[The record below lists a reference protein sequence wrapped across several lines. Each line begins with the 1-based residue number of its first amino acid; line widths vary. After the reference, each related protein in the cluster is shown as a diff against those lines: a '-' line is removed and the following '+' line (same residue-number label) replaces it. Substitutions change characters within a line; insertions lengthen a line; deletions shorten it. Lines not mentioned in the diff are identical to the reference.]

1 MSLVRSFSSVG
12 LLTLASRVFGF
23 VRDML
28 MARFIGAS
36 FASDA
41 FLVAFR
47 LPNMFRALFA
57 EGAFS
62 AAFVPMFNQK
72 VGEDEGKLDRALR
85 FAEDAL
91 SVLLPILLIFTTI
104 VMIWAGPAVLLL
116 SGGFRDASPEEFA
129 FAVELARIMFPYL
142 LFISL
147 VSLLGGILNSIGRF
161 WVNAAAPILLNV
173 TVIVAILLFNG
184 PTPLDTARVEAIAVT
199 ISGFLQLLWLILAC
213 RRAGI
218 RLKIRRP
225 RLSPDVKRL
234 LSLIWPAAAGAGAV
248 QINLLVSTA
257 LAAGFLPEGS
267 VSYIYYADRLNQLPL
282 GLIGIGLGT
291 VLLPTIARMI
301 SAGDQAGALD
311 MQRRGL
317 QLAMFLTLPAAVALM
332 VSAEPI
338 IRGLLQYG
346 AFTEADTAG
355 SAMALAAF
363 SAGLPAY
370 ILVKVLTPA
379 FHARSDMKTPLR
391 YALIAIAVNLIGNLT
406 LIWPL
411 EHVGP
416 PLATAIASWVNVVL
430 LYVALMRRGHFS
442 TDRKLNSHLFR
453 LLIAAALMGVALLLI
468 NRLVEPMMARTFEW
482 RIAGLTLL
490 VGGGVTVYA
499 VATFATRAFTIAEL
513 KSLLRRRKAP
523 TES

>member
-1 MSLVRSFSSVG
+1 MNLVRSFSSVG
-12 LLTLASRVFGF
+12 LLTLASRIFGF

-28 MARFIGAS
+28 MARYIGAS

-57 EGAFS
+57 EGAFA
-62 AAFVPMFNQK
+62 AAFVPLFNRK
-72 VGEDEGKLDRALR
+72 VGENEGKLDEALR

-91 SVLLPILLIFTTI
+91 SVLLPVLLVFTTV
-104 VMIWAGPAVLLL
+104 VMIGAGPAVLLM
-116 SGGFRDASPEEFA
+116 SGGFHDATPEQFDY
-129 FAVELARIMFPYL
+129 AVELARITFPYL

-161 WVNAAAPILLNV
+161 WVNAAAPILLNL
-173 TVIVAILLFNG
+173 TVIVALLLFNS
-184 PTPLDTARVEAIAVT
+184 PDPLQTARVEAIAVT
-199 ISGFLQLLWLILAC
+199 VSGVLQLLWLVFAC
-213 RRAGI
+213 RQAGI

-248 QINLLVSTA
+248 QINLVVSTA

-291 VLLPTIARMI
+291 VLLPTITRLI
-301 SAGDQAGALD
+301 SSGDEAGALD

-317 QLAMFLTLPAAVALM
+317 QLAMFLTLPATVALM

-346 AFTEADTAG
+346 AFTAADTVG
-355 SAMALAAF
+355 SAMALTAF

-370 ILVKVLTPA
+370 ILIKVLTPA

-391 YALIAIAVNLIGNLT
+391 FALVAIAVNLVGNLI

-416 PLATAIASWVNVVL
+416 PLATAIASWVNVLL
-430 LYVALMRRGHFS
+430 LYVSLMRRGHFS
-442 TDRKLNSHLFR
+442 TDPKLNRHLFR
-453 LLIAAALMGVALLLI
+453 LLIAAVLMGAALIVI
-468 NRLVEPMMARTFEW
+468 NPLVDPMMNRTFGW
-482 RIAGLTLL
+482 RVAGLTLL
-490 VGGGVTVYA
+490 VGGGVIVYA
-499 VATFATRAFTIAEL
+499 IATFATRAFTGAEL
-513 KSLLRRRKAP
+513 KSLLRRRRTPK
-523 TES
+523 EG

>member
-12 LLTLASRVFGF
+12 LLTLVSRIAGF

-57 EGAFS
+57 EGAFA
-62 AAFVPMFNQK
+62 AAFVPLFNRK
-72 VGEDEGKLDRALR
+72 VGENDGKLDSALR

-91 SVLLPILLIFTTI
+91 SVLLPVLLVFTTL
-104 VMIWAGPAVLLL
+104 VMIFAGPAVLLL
-116 SGGFRDASPEEFA
+116 SGGFRGATPEEFA
-129 FAVELARIMFPYL
+129 YAVHLARITFPYL
-142 LFISL
+142 LLISL

-161 WVNAAAPILLNV
+161 WVAAAAPILLNV
-173 TVIVAILLFNG
+173 TIIVAILLFNG

-199 ISGFLQLLWLILAC
+199 VSGVLQLLWLILVC
-213 RRAGI
+213 RQAGI
-218 RLKIRRP
+218 VLKIRRP
-225 RLSPDVKRL
+225 RLNPDVRNL
-234 LSLIWPAAAGAGAV
+234 LNLIWPAAAGAGAV

-257 LAAGFLPEGS
+257 LAAGLLAEGS

-291 VLLPTIARMI
+291 VLLPTIARLI
-301 SAGDQAGALD
+301 SSGDEAGALD
-311 MQRRGL
+311 MQKKGL
-317 QLAMFLTLPAAVALM
+317 QLALFLTLPATAALI
-332 VSAEPI
+332 VSSEPI

-346 AFTEADTAG
+346 AFTAADAEAT
-355 SAMALAAF
+355 AMALSVF
-363 SAGLPAY
+363 SIGLPAY
-370 ILVKVLTPA
+370 VLVKVLTPA
-379 FHARSDMKTPLR
+379 FHARSDMKAPLR
-391 YALIAIAVNLIGNLT
+391 FALVAIAVNLIGNLI

-430 LYVALMRRGHFS
+430 LYGALKKRGHFEV
-442 TDRKLNSHLFR
+442 DKRLNSHLLR
-453 LLIAAALMGVALLLI
+453 LALAAVLMGGALLAI
-468 NRLVEPMMARTFEW
+468 NPLVDPMLSGTFGW
-482 RIAGLTLL
+482 RVAGLTLL
-490 VGGGVTVYA
+490 VGGGVIVYA
-499 VATFATRAFTIAEL
+499 VATFATRAFTFAEL
-513 KSLLRRRKAP
+513 KALLRRRP
-523 TES
+523 R

>member
-1 MSLVRSFSSVG
+1 MNLVRSFSSVG
-12 LLTLASRVFGF
+12 LLTLVSRIFGF
-23 VRDML
+23 IRDML

-57 EGAFS
+57 EGAFA
-62 AAFVPMFNQK
+62 AAFVPLFNRK
-72 VGEDEGKLDRALR
+72 VGESGGRLDEALR

-91 SVLLPILLIFTTI
+91 SVLLPVLLFFTTI
-104 VMIWAGPAVLLL
+104 VMVFAGPAVLLL

-129 FAVELARIMFPYL
+129 FAVQLARITFPYL

-161 WVNAAAPILLNV
+161 WVNAAAPILLNL

-199 ISGFLQLLWLILAC
+199 VSGVLQLLWLIMAC
-213 RRAGI
+213 RQAGI

-225 RLSPDVKRL
+225 RLSPDVKKL

-257 LAAGFLPEGS
+257 LAAGLLPEGS

-291 VLLPTIARMI
+291 VLLPSIARMI
-301 SAGDQAGALD
+301 SAGDEAGALD
-311 MQRRGL
+311 MQRKGL
-317 QLAMFLTLPAAVALM
+317 QLALFLTLPATAALM

-346 AFTEADTAG
+346 AFTAADTRG
-355 SAMALAAF
+355 TAMALAVF

-370 ILVKVLTPA
+370 VLIKVLTPA

-391 YALIAIAVNLIGNLT
+391 YALVAIAVNLVGNLV

-416 PLATAIASWVNVVL
+416 PLATAIASWVNVLL
-430 LYVALMRRGHFS
+430 LYVSLMKRGHFS
-442 TDRKLNSHLFR
+442 TDKRLNSHLLR
-453 LLIAAALMGVALLLI
+453 LLIAALLMALALLAI
-468 NRLVEPMMARTFEW
+468 NRAVDPMLARTFGW
-482 RIAGLTLL
+482 RVAGLTLL
-490 VGGGVTVYA
+490 VGGGGLVYA
-499 VATFATRAFTIAEL
+499 VATFATRAFTLAEL
-513 KSLLRRRKAP
+513 KALLGRRRSPK
-523 TES
+523 EG

>member
-1 MSLVRSFSSVG
+1 MNLVRAVSSIG
-12 LLTLASRVFGF
+12 ILTLASRVLGF

-41 FLVAFR
+41 FLVAWR

-57 EGAFS
+57 EGAFA
-62 AAFVPMFNQK
+62 AAFVPLFNRK
-72 VGEDEGKLDRALR
+72 VGENEGRMAEALR

-91 SVLLPILLIFTTI
+91 SILLPVLLVFTTL
-104 VMIWAGPAVLLL
+104 VMVFAGPAVLLL
-116 SGGFRDASPEEFA
+116 SGGFREATPEEFA
-129 FAVELARIMFPYL
+129 FAVQLARITFPYL

-147 VSLLGGILNSIGRF
+147 VSLLGGILNSVGRF

-173 TVIVAILLFNG
+173 TVIVALLLFNG
-184 PTPLDTARVEAIAVT
+184 PTELDTARVEAIAVT
-199 ISGFLQLLWLILAC
+199 VSGVLQLLWLILAC
-213 RRAGI
+213 RQAGI

-225 RLSPDVKRL
+225 RLTPDVKRL
-234 LSLIWPAAAGAGAV
+234 LSLIWPAAAGAGAL

-257 LAAGFLPEGS
+257 LAAGLLAEGS

-301 SAGDQAGALD
+301 SAGDEAGALD

-317 QLAMFLTLPAAVALM
+317 QLAMFLTLPATAALM

-346 AFTEADTAG
+346 AFTPADTRG
-355 SAMALAAF
+355 TALALAVF

-370 ILVKVLTPA
+370 VLIKVLTPA

-391 YALIAIAVNLIGNLT
+391 IALISIAVNLVGNLV

-416 PLATAIASWVNVVL
+416 PLATAIASWVNVIL
-430 LYVALMRRGHFS
+430 LYVSLMRRGLFS
-442 TDRKLNSHLFR
+442 TDKRLNRHLVR
-453 LLIAAALMGVALLLI
+453 LLISALLMALALLLI
-468 NRLVEPMMARTFEW
+468 NRLVDPMLASTFGL
-482 RIAGLTLL
+482 RVLGLTLL
-490 VGGGVTVYA
+490 VGGGVLVYA
-499 VATFATRAFTIAEL
+499 LATFATRAFTLGEF
-513 KSLLRRRKAP
+513 KSLLRRRGAAK
-523 TES
+523 E

>member
-1 MSLVRSFSSVG
+1 MNLVRTFSSIG
-12 LLTLASRVFGF
+12 LLTLASRVLGF

-41 FLVAFR
+41 FLVAWR

-57 EGAFS
+57 EGAFA
-62 AAFVPMFNQK
+62 AAFVPLFNRK
-72 VGEDEGKLDRALR
+72 VGENEGRMAEALR

-91 SVLLPILLIFTTI
+91 SVLLPVLLLFTTL
-104 VMIWAGPAVLLL
+104 VMIFAGPAVLLL
-116 SGGFRDASPEEFA
+116 SGGFREATPEEFA
-129 FAVELARIMFPYL
+129 FAVQLARITFPYL

-173 TVIVAILLFNG
+173 TVIVALLLFNG
-184 PTPLDTARVEAIAVT
+184 PTDLDTARVEAIAVT
-199 ISGFLQLLWLILAC
+199 VSGVLQLVWLILAC
-213 RRAGI
+213 RQAGI
-218 RLKIRRP
+218 TLKIRRP
-225 RLSPDVKRL
+225 RLTADVKRL
-234 LSLIWPAAAGAGAV
+234 LSLIWPAAAGAGAL

-257 LAAGFLPEGS
+257 LAAGFLAEGS

-301 SAGDQAGALD
+301 SAGDEAGALD

-317 QLAMFLTLPAAVALM
+317 QLAMFLTLPATAALM

-346 AFTEADTAG
+346 AFTAADTRG
-355 SAMALAAF
+355 TALALAVF

-370 ILVKVLTPA
+370 ILIKVLTPA

-391 YALIAIAVNLIGNLT
+391 IALVSIAVNLVGNLI

-416 PLATAIASWVNVVL
+416 PLATAIASWVNVIL

-442 TDRKLNSHLFR
+442 TDKKLNRHLFR
-453 LLIAAALMGVALLLI
+453 LLISALLMAIALLLI
-468 NRLVEPMMARTFEW
+468 NRLVDPMLAGTFGL
-482 RIAGLTLL
+482 RVLGLTLL
-490 VGGGVTVYA
+490 VGGGVLVYA
-499 VATFATRAFTIAEL
+499 VATFATRAFTIGEL
-513 KSLLRRRKAP
+513 KALLRRRGASK
-523 TES
+523 E